1 MVQSSPQ
8 AVPRD
13 DYDTPWKT
21 ALERYLPEFLAFY
34 FPAAYA
40 GIDWTHA
47 PRFLDKELA
56 QVVQDAELGKRYV
69 DKLVAV
75 RLRGVGSDGAEE
87 WVYIHV
93 EIQGGHDSDFPKR
106 MFTYNYRLFDRFGR
120 AVASLAVLAD
130 DSPDWRPAS
139 FGFELFGCRHRLEYP
154 LVKLIDHAPHIEAL
168 LADENPFALVTAA
181 HLLTQRTRHDHA
193 GRYAAKWRLA
203 RLLYERDWGRQR
215 IIDLFALIDW
225 LMRLPPELEEQL
237 WQALGDLERTKAMPY
252 VTSVERIGFQRGH
265 VQGLEQGLE
274 QGREEGR
281 RAEAALVARQ
291 LRRRLGPLTGLAEG
305 RIATLNS
312 AELEALGEALLDF
325 SQRSDLDTWLERHGG

>member
-21 ALERYLPEFLAFY
+21 ALERYLPEFLASY

-47 PRFLDKELA
+47 SRFLDNELA
-56 QVVQDAELGKRYV
+56 QVVQDAELGRRYV
-69 DKLVAV
+69 DKLVPV
-75 RLRGVGSDGAEE
+75 RLRDLGSDGAEE

-93 EIQGGHDSDFPKR
+93 EIQGGHDSDFAKR

-181 HLLTQRTRHDHA
+181 HLLTQRTRQDHA
-193 GRYAAKWRLA
+193 ERYAAKWRLA

-237 WQALGDLERTKAMPY
+237 WQALGDLERNKAMPY

-265 VQGLEQGLE
+265 L
-274 QGREEGR
+274 QGREEGIEEGR

-291 LRRRLGPLTGLAEG
+291 LRRLLGPLTGLAEG

-325 SQRSDLDTWLERHGG
+325 SQRSDLDTWLASHGE